1 MQISALLPAPALLAG
16 FARKSPTFSLGEEP
30 DAPGASV
37 PQQPAVQPGQ
47 PLASVQMLVTL
58 AAYDPDRERRRQM
71 AEHGSNG
78 LDELEAL
85 EVELLAGAPSPERLE
100 QLAEWVATAERPDDP
115 VLADIFAQIEL
126 RVRVELAKFDIEV

>member
-30 DAPGASV
+30 DAPSAPA

-47 PLASVQMLVTL
+47 PLGSVQMLVTL

-71 AEHGSNG
+71 AEQGSDG

-85 EVELLAGAPSPERLE
+85 QVELAVGEVSPKRLE
-100 QLAEWVATAERPDDP
+100 QLAEWVSQVEQPNDP
-115 VLADIFAQIEL
+115 VLAAIMADIEL

>member
-30 DAPGASV
+30 DAPSAQV

-47 PLASVQMLVTL
+47 PLGSVQMLVTL

-71 AEHGSNG
+71 AEQGSDG

-85 EVELLAGAPSPERLE
+85 QVELAVGEVTPERLE
-100 QLAEWVATAERPDDP
+100 QLAEWVAQVEQPDDP
-115 VLADIFAQIEL
+115 VLAAIMAEIEL